1 MLHPPVRPMPSS
13 SPRPLTG
20 LLVLILLG
28 TTLGTA
34 LGFAFWGYR
43 LGQDALRQV
52 RQPLLSP
59 SLSPSAAE
67 TGGVAFLQE
76 AEVVRRVK
84 AGMVMPSELPAAGKP
99 PSASPPGPFPLSRQA
114 EGVTLMV
121 TGVEQQGN
129 VVIVAVTVRNDGAYP
144 LPLQRHLLLETA
156 GGQALEVAVEGLP
169 VQLAPGN
176 EAPAVRM
183 TLPVAN
189 LGAEKSL
196 ALTLREAGASA
207 PYLRLSDIPIPSG
220 G

>member
-1 MLHPPVRPMPSS
+1 MSSS

-20 LLVLILLG
+20 LLVLVLLG

-59 SLSPSAAE
+59 SLSPPAAE
-67 TGGVAFLQE
+67 TGGVAFLKE

-84 AGMVMPSELPAAGKP
+84 AGMVLPGEMPTTEPKP
-99 PSASPPGPFPLSRQA
+99 GVSSPGPFPISRQA

-121 TGVEQQGN
+121 TGVEQQDGAI
-129 VVIVAVTVRNDGAYP
+129 VVAVKVRNDGAYP

-156 GGQALEVAVEGLP
+156 GGQALEVVVEGLP

-183 TLPVAN
+183 TLPVTT
-189 LGAEKSL
+189 LGTEKSL
-196 ALTLREAGASA
+196 ALTLREAGAAA